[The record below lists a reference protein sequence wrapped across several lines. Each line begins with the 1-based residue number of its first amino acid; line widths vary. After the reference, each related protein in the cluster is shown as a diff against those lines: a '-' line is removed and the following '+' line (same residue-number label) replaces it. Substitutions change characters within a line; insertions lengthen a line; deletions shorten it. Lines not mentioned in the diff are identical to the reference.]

1 MRYPAAETAEKHER
15 ILQEASRLFRERGFS
30 GVSVAEIMKATGL
43 THGPFYNHF
52 ASKEALMAESLELAM
67 RASFE
72 DLGAVPNTAQGKA
85 EYIQRYL
92 STHHRDTPGKGC
104 SMASL
109 AAEVCREPAVR
120 APFTRQLNALIDRMA
135 MHLPWRSKRDARG
148 DSIRATA
155 TMVGALIL
163 ARAVDDDA
171 FSEEILKATQN
182 GLLEPASKLR
192 TSPESPSS
200 PRQ

>member
-15 ILQEASRLFRERGFS
+15 ILQAASRLFRERGFS

-72 DLGAVPNTAQGKA
+72 DLGAVPGTAQGKA

-92 STHHRDTPGKGC
+92 STRHRDTPGKGC

-109 AAEVCREPAVR
+109 ATEVCREPAVR
-120 APFTRQLNALIDRMA
+120 APFTRQLKALVDKTA
-135 MHLPWRSKRDARG
+135 SHLPWRSKRHAREE
-148 DSIRATA
+148 SIRAISS
-155 TMVGALIL
+155 MVGALVL

-171 FSEEILKATQN
+171 FSEEILKAMQH
-182 GLLEPASKLR
+182 GLLEPAPKPQTASK
-192 TSPESPSS
+192 SPS
-200 PRQ
+200 PTHQ